1 MHVAAQH
8 VFNHLVIVVTERQ
21 HEGTDAKS
29 LMVFWHFRLYLLTGF
44 LSGMN
49 PIADRLQLHI
59 CRYSQDTQ
67 TAHRAGALRDGC
79 IQVLSRPVDEAEC
92 NESAPH
98 DVSACNLWPALQPL
112 IADDLQQ

>member
-8 VFNHLVIVVTERQ
+8 AFNHLNVIVVTERQ

-49 PIADRLQLHI
+49 LIADRLQLHI
-59 CRYSQDTQ
+59 CRYSQDAQ
-67 TAHRAGALRDGC
+67 TAHRAGAL
-79 IQVLSRPVDEAEC
+79 
-92 NESAPH
+92 
-98 DVSACNLWPALQPL
+98 
-112 IADDLQQ
+112 